1 MGKAMSYMPKV
12 DGSNPRG
19 SKSTGWREVFKL
31 IIRSQIRMQK
41 LGRNAPTWQEIEFV
55 NKFK

>member
-19 SKSTGWREVFKL
+19 SKDTFHWSKVTDNEAL
-31 IIRSQIRMQK
+31 AYTLNIMAI
-41 LGRNAPTWQEIEFV
+41 
-55 NKFK
+55 KFIKNLYV